1 MASEST
7 GSSVSNF
14 SATSQE
20 AIKLLGKDIR
30 YIKTGN
36 LDLRHDEVPFWG
48 TFVYWLYYIISVLIF
63 IIIFFVYRKQAK
75 ENANIALM
83 KNKKANKVA
92 SKRLKIASKYLKEHN
107 KELFYDELIKAIWGY
122 LSDKLNMPLSV
133 LNKDN
138 IEMELRSHN
147 VNEDLIKEFMD
158 IMSTC
163 EFARYAPSQNDDAM
177 DKLYETTV
185 TAINKMENVIR
196 K

>member
-1 MASEST
+1 MRAASKYISPRRYKTLKTPSYDINVSKGMASEST

-83 KNKKANKVA
+83 KNK
-92 SKRLKIASKYLKEHN
+92 
-107 KELFYDELIKAIWGY
+107 G
-122 LSDKLNMPLSV
+122 
-133 LNKDN
+133 
-138 IEMELRSHN
+138 
-147 VNEDLIKEFMD
+147 
-158 IMSTC
+158 ST
-163 EFARYAPSQNDDAM
+163 
-177 DKLYETTV
+177 
-185 TAINKMENVIR
+185 
-196 K
+196 